1 MRVGRQFLRSPNYPG
16 IISGRINHATGGGV
30 PPGSVLGATD
40 QDAAYPVRDA
50 VSPSDVV
57 ATIYPL
63 LGVAHHLTVHDLI
76 GGPIPIAHGGLPIHS
91 VLA

>member
-40 QDAAYPVRDA
+40 QAAAYPVRDA
-50 VSPSDVV
+50 VAPSDIV
-57 ATIYPL
+57 ATFYRL
-63 LGVAHHLTVHDLI
+63 LGVDPHLTINDLT
-76 GGPIPIAHGGLPIHS
+76 GRPLPIAHGGQPIHS